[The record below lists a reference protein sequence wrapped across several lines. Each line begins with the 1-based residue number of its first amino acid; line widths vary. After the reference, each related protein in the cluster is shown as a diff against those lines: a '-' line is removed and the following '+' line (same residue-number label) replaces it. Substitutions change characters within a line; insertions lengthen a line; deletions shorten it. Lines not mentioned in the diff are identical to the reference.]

1 MTPPARAAL
10 DALSP
15 GPGTARDWLRDELSR
30 REYQPTLSER
40 FWHWVQDLFD
50 RVLDASVGAGAF
62 NPFVALVVLALVT
75 ALAAFVLSRLRANPA
90 GEAPAGALFTSER
103 MSAADHRALA
113 ERAVARGDWDTTVV
127 ESMRALA
134 AGLFERGLVVEETG
148 ATAHEISATAAQSFP
163 AERDRLER
171 GRGLL
176 RRDEVRRTARRATRR
191 PRDPHARGAA
201 AIDSCATRRHHGSRG
216 GGAPVKDAR

>member
-1 MTPPARAAL
+1 MIPRARAAL
-10 DALSP
+10 DSLSP

-30 REYQPTLSER
+30 REYQPSLSER
-40 FWHWVQDLFD
+40 FWHWVQDLFGK
-50 RVLDASVGAGAF
+50 VLDASVGAGAF
-62 NPFVALVVLALVT
+62 NPFVALVILALVT

-90 GEAPAGALFTSER
+90 GEAPVGPVFTTER

-163 AERDRLER
+163 AERERLER
-171 GRGLL
+171 AAASFDETRYGGRLAGEPDAREILAL
-176 RRDEVRRTARRATRR
+176 EERLGTTPARRGARAGPVAAV
-191 PRDPHARGAA
+191 PR
-201 AIDSCATRRHHGSRG
+201 
-216 GGAPVKDAR
+216 

>member
-1 MTPPARAAL
+1 LTPPARAAL

-50 RVLDASVGAGAF
+50 RVHDASVGAGAF

-75 ALAAFVLSRLRANPA
+75 ALAVFVLSRLRANPA
-90 GEAPAGALFTSER
+90 GEAPAGALFTTER
-103 MSAADHRALA
+103 MSAAGHRALA

-163 AERDRLER
+163 AERDRLHRAAVSFDETR
-171 GRGLL
+171 YGGRPAGQPVAREILTLEEEL
-176 RRDEVRRTARRATRR
+176 RSTPARRGATAGPVAAV
-191 PRDPHARGAA
+191 PR
-201 AIDSCATRRHHGSRG
+201 
-216 GGAPVKDAR
+216 